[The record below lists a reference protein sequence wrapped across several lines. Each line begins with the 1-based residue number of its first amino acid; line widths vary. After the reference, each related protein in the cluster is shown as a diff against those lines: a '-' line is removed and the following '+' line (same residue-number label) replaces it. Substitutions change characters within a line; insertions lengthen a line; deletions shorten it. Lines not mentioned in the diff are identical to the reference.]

1 MTALPEW
8 TYSSPDGLTAE
19 EYEALPEDICRRIEV
34 VDGAI
39 VLSPS
44 PRRSHQEVVYVLTH
58 ALRKAARPRF
68 RTVIDV
74 DLRLRDVPLL
84 NRRPDIA
91 VLDASLPDDVVL
103 RPDHCLLVVEVMSRG
118 SVTTD
123 QVDKPG
129 EYAAAGIEHFWRVE
143 NCDDVKKLTV
153 YRYRLDSM
161 TRTYARIGAST
172 GKLVANDPL
181 EVSVDFAEELF

>member
-19 EYEALPEDICRRIEV
+19 EYEALPEDFCRRIEV

-39 VLSPS
+39 ILSPN
-44 PRRSHQEVVYVLTH
+44 PRLPHQEVVLVLGG
-58 ALRKAARPRF
+58 ALRAAAKPRY
-68 RTVIDV
+68 RVVSDL

-84 NRRPDIA
+84 NRRPDVV
-91 VLDASLPDDVVL
+91 VLDSSVTGDTVV
-103 RPDHCLLVVEVMSRG
+103 RPAHCLLVVEVMSPG

-143 NCDDVKKLTV
+143 NCDDVQKLTV
-153 YRYRLDSM
+153 FRYRLDAM
-161 TRTYARIGAST
+161 TRTYARVGANT
-172 GKLVANDPL
+172 GKLVVSDPL
-181 EVSVDFAEELF
+181 EMSLDFAEELF